1 MSIVESP
8 SRNRFGALLPSYV
21 SGELQGADRNWVDE
35 FVGRDPDARRELAQ
49 HVALKAALAE
59 RFESLPADAGL
70 ATLMAAV
77 RADVRDDVRA
87 NVHTT
92 NVRNKRA
99 ARPSLVARC
108 YEALAWLQGNGMR
121 AGFAFAA
128 TVMLAQAV
136 MLGVLLQRTP
146 DGAEDH
152 SLGATR
158 STTAGG
164 IESLGALRVSFNPD
178 TPERELRL
186 LLVRVGAR
194 IIDGPNQLG
203 EYVIRIAP
211 VHIDEARESLGQSS
225 WVDRIEAV
233 RRTSE

>member
-1 MSIVESP
+1 MSIAESP

-21 SGELQGADRNWVDE
+21 SGELQGVDRNWVDE
-35 FVGRDPDARRELAQ
+35 FVGRDPDARWELEQ
-49 HVALKAALAE
+49 HVALKAGLAE

-70 ATLMAAV
+70 AILMAAV
-77 RADVRDDVRA
+77 RADVR
-87 NVHTT
+87 T
-92 NVRNKRA
+92 KRA
-99 ARPSLVARC
+99 ARATLATRC
-108 YEALAWLQGNGMR
+108 NEALAWLQGNGMR

-146 DGAEDH
+146 DGAADQT
-152 SLGATR
+152 LGATR
-158 STTAGG
+158 SAKAGG
-164 IESLGALRVSFNPD
+164 IESLGALRVSFKPD